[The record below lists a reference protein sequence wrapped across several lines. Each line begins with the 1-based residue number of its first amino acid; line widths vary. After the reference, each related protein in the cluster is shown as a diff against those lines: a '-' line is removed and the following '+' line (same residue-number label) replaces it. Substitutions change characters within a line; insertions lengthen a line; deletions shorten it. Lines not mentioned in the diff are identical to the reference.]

1 MRNFTAALFFLLL
14 VVPFY
19 LNAQNSFRISLAW
32 DTKPLTVSI
41 GNEDF
46 ERWRFKN
53 AVISDDYPTLPWVVR
68 SMPVN
73 SFGNLRVEL
82 VNARFEAFERSAT
95 LDDKILGESLRFET
109 SVVRDRNGYVAKVTF
124 VPIIRRGSSY
134 ERLVEGEIRLTLD
147 SQPIIRPRGPEST
160 TVSALSD
167 GDIYKFAVSETGM
180 YKLTYD
186 FLKNRLGISN
196 LDNIDPRTIKIYGNG
211 SGMLPFYTEAER
223 IDDLEENNI
232 LIVGE
237 TDGKFDAADYIL
249 IYGEGPDKWIFDAA
263 NQEFNL
269 QKNLYD
275 TKNYYFIKI
284 SPGNG
289 KRPDAQGSLGN
300 TAYTSTTFND
310 FARFEQEKVNLLY
323 DWGVRTSKAQ
333 GSGQNW
339 YGDWFRTAREYS
351 YDNLFAFPNIVTDVP
366 AKVRAEMMLRA
377 TRNSSFTLEINGATL
392 TSSQA
397 GRVPTL
403 SGEGDNETNYAY
415 PAVINTTLALTNPG
429 ISAKVRYPNPGGV
442 NDGSEGWLDFIQVNV
457 RRRLTM
463 SGNQM
468 IFRDVESLQSPN
480 TTFQMGNANNNLLIW
495 DITNPLNARNQEYT
509 LNGNTLSFGTSTTEL
524 KTFIAFDR
532 NANFATPEAVGK
544 IPNQNLHGIDNIDL
558 LIVYHSDFEQ
568 EAQRLADHRA
578 NHSGLAVGLA
588 RIDQVY
594 NEFASG
600 RRDATAIRDFARML
614 YDRNNRL
621 KYLLLMGDGSFDHKD
636 IYGNGT
642 NFIPTFQRD
651 SQNPIFAFP
660 TDDYY
665 AILYGNNPGDPLIGN
680 LTLAVGRLTVKT
692 LQEASAVVNKIIKYD
707 TNPESLSDWRN
718 RVVFVADDEDFN
730 QHVRD
735 ADFIA
740 EDISKQNPFLNV
752 NKIYLDAFPQV
763 SASGGDRFPAAKEE
777 LNRSIFRGVLAVT
790 YLGHGGEKGW
800 AQERVLEISDITNW
814 DNADRLPL
822 FITATCSFTGYDNPA
837 FTTAGEETLLN
848 PRGGAIALLTTVRA
862 VYANQNAELTEVALQ
877 QIFNRS
883 ANGYNSLGEA
893 LRLAKNSIT
902 NSSTTT
908 NSRKFSLIGDP
919 SLRLAIPALNVN
931 TTRIN
936 TQEVTVASYDTIRAL
951 QRVTVEGIVA
961 DANGNQLTNFNGIV
975 YPTVFDKKTT
985 TSNLVNDA
993 TGSRPSRPFD
1003 FTVQRNIIFKGR
1015 ASVTN
1020 GAFQFTFVVPRDINY
1035 QFGPGKIS
1043 YYASNEN
1050 TLTDGAGSYERV
1062 IIGGTSDA
1070 LADEQGPQVDVF
1082 MNTENF
1088 IFGGITNPNPTL
1100 LVKLQDENG
1109 INVVGNSIGHD
1120 LEAVL
1125 DGNTQNSFLL
1135 NDFYESDLDDFK
1147 RGAVRYPLFDLAEG
1161 RHEIRVTAWD
1171 VANNPA
1177 EGYTEFLV
1185 AASEEVA
1192 LKHVLNYP
1200 NPFTDRTCF
1209 QFDHNLAGQE
1219 LDIMVQIFTIS
1230 GRLVKTIQANI
1241 FSDGALRL
1249 GDCIEWDGR
1258 DDYGDRLARGVY
1270 LYKVKVRANLGTTT
1284 TLSGESDFEKLVIL
1298 K

>member
-1 MRNFTAALFFLLL
+1 MRNFTATLVLLL
-14 VVPFY
+14 FVVPFF
-19 LNAQNSFRISLAW
+19 LNAQNTFRISLDW
-32 DTKPLTVSI
+32 DAEPVTISV
-41 GNEDF
+41 GNETF
-46 ERWRFKN
+46 ERWRFKD
-53 AVISDDYPTLPWVVR
+53 AVISDDYPTLPWVMR
-68 SMPVN
+68 TAPVN
-73 SFGNLRVEL
+73 SFGNLTVEL
-82 VNARFEAFERSAT
+82 VNARFEPFERSAT
-95 LDDKILGESLRFET
+95 LDDKILEESLNFET
-109 SVVRDRNGYVAKVTF
+109 SVVRDRNGYMAKVAF
-124 VPIIRRGSSY
+124 VPIIRKGSSY
-134 ERLVEGEIRLTLD
+134 ERLVEGEIRLNLD
-147 SQPIIRPRGPEST
+147 PQPVIRPRGPEST

-196 LDNIDPRTIKIYGNG
+196 LDSIDPRTIKIYGNG
-211 SGMLPFYTEAER
+211 GGMLPFYTEAER
-223 IDDLEENNI
+223 IDDLQENSI
-232 LIVGE
+232 LVNGE
-237 TDGKFDAADYIL
+237 NDGKFDVADFIL
-249 IYGEGPDKWIFDAA
+249 FYGEGSDKWIFDAA

-275 TKNYYFIKI
+275 TKNYYFVKI

-289 KRPDAQGSLGN
+289 KRPETQGSLGN
-300 TAYTSTTFND
+300 TAYTSTSFND
-310 FARFEQEKVNLLY
+310 FARFEQEKINLLY

-351 YDNLFAFPNIVTDVP
+351 YDNLFAFPNIVTEVP

-377 TRNSSFTLEINGATL
+377 TRNSSFTLEINGNTL

-415 PAVINTTLALTNPG
+415 PAIVNTTFSLTNPG
-429 ISAKVRYPNPGGV
+429 VNAKVRYPNPGGA
-442 NDGSEGWLDFIQVNV
+442 NDGSEGWLDFIQLNV

-468 IFRDVESLQSPN
+468 IFRDIETLQYPN
-480 TTFQMGNANNNLLIW
+480 ATFQIENANNNLLIW
-495 DITNPLNARNQEYT
+495 DITNPLSAKNQEIT
-509 LNGNTLSFGTSTTEL
+509 LNGNILSFGTSTTEL

-532 NANFATPEAVGK
+532 NANFASPEAVGK
-544 IPNQNLHGIDNIDL
+544 IPNQNLHAIDNIDL
-558 LIVYHSDFEQ
+558 LIVYHPDFEQ

-614 YDRNNRL
+614 YDRNSRL
-621 KYLLLMGDGSFDHKD
+621 KYLLLMGDGSFDHKN

-642 NFIPTFQRD
+642 NFIPTYQRD

-665 AILYGNNPGDPLIGN
+665 AILYGSNPGDPLVGN

-707 TNPESLSDWRN
+707 TNPASLSDWRN

-822 FITATCSFTGYDNPA
+822 FITATCSFTGYDNPT

-877 QIFNRS
+877 QIFNRGAS
-883 ANGYNSLGEA
+883 GYNSLGEA

-902 NSSTTT
+902 NTSTTT

-919 SLRLAIPALNVN
+919 SLRLAIPELNVN

-936 TQEVTVASYDTIRAL
+936 AREVTVASYDTIRAL

-1043 YYASNEN
+1043 YYAANEN

-1135 NDFYESDLDDFK
+1135 NDFYESDLDDYK

-1219 LDIMVQIFTIS
+1219 LDVMIQIFTIS

-1270 LYKVKVRANLGTTT
+1270 LYKVKVRSNLGTTN